1 MPKTPA
7 ASSDHDVGTRLKRLR
22 AKLGLTGEEIARRLE
37 VSRPYWSALENGK
50 RAPGR
55 KLLSA
60 MERVFG
66 VRPDYVALGS
76 GAMFHRLALASQQ
89 VDVRSPAGLTAGES
103 PPPWQGADGR
113 LVLALPTGAEPRYE
127 VIPRMEAEALAPAG
141 DFAFSRDWLKRHLGH
156 TSGRLATLQVRGDAM
171 LPTLHDGDTVI
182 VDTGVRRVEASGIY
196 VLALH
201 GDRQVRRI
209 QRMLDDSLLILSD
222 NAAYGKEDVPPAR
235 AKALEVAGRVVWPR
249 LA

>member
-1 MPKTPA
+1 MRKTPA
-7 ASSDHDVGTRLKRLR
+7 ASPEHDVGARLKRLR
-22 AKLGLTGEEIARRLE
+22 AKLGLTGEEIARRIE

-50 RAPGR
+50 RTPGP

-60 MERVFG
+60 LQRVFG

-76 GAMFHRLALASQQ
+76 GPMFHRLAPKSQQ
-89 VDVRSPAGLTAGES
+89 VDVHAATALVAGE
-103 PPPWQGADGR
+103 PPAPWPGTDGR
-113 LVLALPTGAEPRYE
+113 LALALPGGVEPRYE
-127 VIPRMEAEALAPAG
+127 VIPRMAADALEPAG

-182 VDTGVRRVEASGIY
+182 VDTGVRWVEASGIY

-209 QRMLDDSLLILSD
+209 QRMLDDSLVILSD
-222 NAAYGKEDVPPAR
+222 NAAYGKEDLPPPR
-235 AKALEVAGRVVWPR
+235 AKALDVAGRVVWPR

>member
-7 ASSDHDVGTRLKRLR
+7 LASDHEVGARLKRLR

-50 RAPGR
+50 RKPGR
-55 KLLSA
+55 KLLSTL
-60 MERVFG
+60 ERVFG

-76 GAMFHRLALASQQ
+76 GSMFHRLALASQQ
-89 VDVRSPAGLTAGES
+89 VDARAATGLMAGES
-103 PPPWQGADGR
+103 PPPWPGADGR
-113 LVLALPTGAEPRYE
+113 LVLALPTGTEPRYE

-222 NAAYGKEDVPPAR
+222 NAAYGKEDLPPAR